1 MSEQVFGCL
10 GLFEECLRACF
21 GKFGAIPDP
30 FNIKKQHESIARPT
44 KVPKT
49 TLPTCL
55 NHLEPFRS
63 RAHFRPNWPCLP

>member
-30 FNIKKQHESIARPT
+30 FNIKK
-44 KVPKT
+44 T
-49 TLPTCL
+49 TRINCPAHKGAQSYPP
-55 NHLEPFRS
+55 HLFKPS
-63 RAHFRPNWPCLP
+63 RTV